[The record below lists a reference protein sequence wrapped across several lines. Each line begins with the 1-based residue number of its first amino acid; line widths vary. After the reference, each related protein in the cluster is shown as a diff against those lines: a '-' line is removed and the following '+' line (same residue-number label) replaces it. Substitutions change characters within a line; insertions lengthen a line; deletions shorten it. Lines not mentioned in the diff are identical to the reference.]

1 MTEYPT
7 YMVGG
12 AIRDYHVHIARV
24 SRNQKLHI
32 RDIDFAVEAPTYQEM
47 LTYVQAMGM
56 NVVVQDPKFGRLKAS
71 FWPDLFLGR
80 DSLAYEICKLATNGQ
95 VYADFV
101 LTRKDGKYLDGR
113 RPSEVQAATIQE
125 DLQRRDFTM
134 NSLALDVKTGEL
146 LDPNNG
152 RRHISE
158 RKVQFIGV
166 PADRIVE
173 DYLRVIRYYR
183 FQATLGFSG
192 DAIADLTLRE
202 NQEIIGSALSIS
214 VSKERVYEE
223 LRNILSTMNPVEFM
237 DRCSNIPRRIL
248 EAMFVFQDG
257 GIMLEPRLN
266 HLRD

>member
-12 AIRDYHVHIARV
+12 AVRDYYVHIARV
-24 SRNQKLHI
+24 GRNQQLRIH
-32 RDIDFAVEAPTYQEM
+32 DIDFAVEAPTYQEM
-47 LTYVQAMGM
+47 LNYVQAMDM
-56 NVVVQDPKFGRLKAS
+56 KVVVQDPQFGRLKAA
-71 FWPDLFLGR
+71 FWPDVFLGQ
-80 DSLAYEICKLATNGQ
+80 DSRAYEICRLATNGQ

-101 LTRKDGKYLDGR
+101 LTRKDGKYFDGR

-134 NSLALDVKTGEL
+134 NSMALDVKTGDL
-146 LDPNNG
+146 LDPHNG

-158 RKVQFIGV
+158 RKVQFNGV
-166 PADRIVE
+166 PVKRIVE

-192 DAIADLTLRE
+192 DVIADLTLRE
-202 NQEIIGSALSIS
+202 NQELIGSALSNS

-223 LRNILSTMNPVEFM
+223 LRRMLSTMNPVEFM
-237 DRCSNIPRRIL
+237 DRCSNIPRGIL
-248 EAMFVFQDG
+248 QAMFVFQDG